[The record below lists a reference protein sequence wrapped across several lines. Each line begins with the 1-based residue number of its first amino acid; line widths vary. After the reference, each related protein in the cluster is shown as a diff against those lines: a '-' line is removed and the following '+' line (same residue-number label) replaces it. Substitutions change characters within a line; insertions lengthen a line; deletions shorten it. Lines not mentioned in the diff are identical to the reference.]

1 MITQTKKKAGP
12 ANMATERT
20 EKEKD
25 SRAETMDFAPPCS
38 SNLLRQ
44 SKSTNS
50 IIILDI
56 ETKKT
61 REALERMHT
70 HLYTSN
76 DTIFYYP
83 NYSILTRSHNV
94 LISLSTF
101 VVTTY

>member
-25 SRAETMDFAPPCS
+25 SREETMDFAPPCS

-50 IIILDI
+50 SILLAI
-56 ETKKT
+56 GTKK
-61 REALERMHT
+61 
-70 HLYTSN
+70 N
-76 DTIFYYP
+76 K
-83 NYSILTRSHNV
+83 RS
-94 LISLSTF
+94 T
-101 VVTTY
+101 